1 MTTASMTVETITPER
16 AAQILQHNDKNRPLN
31 RQHVQELAQAMRR
44 GEWRLNYEPVKIGAS
59 GRLLDGQHRLHAVIK
74 TGASVEMAVVTGV
87 DDAVFDTIDTGKRR
101 GAWDVLA
108 IDGEHQTA
116 ALAAGL
122 RLLLIH
128 ESGRMNMTLHFSNAE
143 IRDALARHP
152 GIRASLPRISGLR
165 QILNPGHIVFLGY
178 RFEQRHPDL
187 ARNFFDRL
195 DDGAGMAR
203 GHPILML
210 RDRLTLDRASKAR
223 LPGIE
228 VLALCIKAWNAYV
241 RGQPVKVLRWSSGGN
256 EPFPEIR

>member
-1 MTTASMTVETITPER
+1 MTAVTMTIETITPER
-16 AAQILQHNDKNRPLN
+16 AAQILQHNEKNRPLS

-44 GEWRLNYEPVKIGAS
+44 GGWRLNYEPVKIGAS
-59 GRLLDGQHRLHAVIK
+59 GRLLDGQHRLHAVIQA
-74 TGASVEMAVVTGV
+74 GASVDMVVVTGV
-87 DDAVFDTIDTGKRR
+87 DDAVFETLDTGKRR

-128 ESGRMNMTLHFSNAE
+128 ESGRMNLSQHFTNAE

-152 GIRASLPRISGLR
+152 GIRTWLTRINGLR

-178 RFEQRHPDL
+178 LFEQRHPAH
-187 ARNFFDRL
+187 ARTFFDRL
-195 DDGAGMAR
+195 QDGAGMER
-203 GHPILML
+203 GHPILIL

-223 LPGIE
+223 LPAIE
-228 VLALCIKAWNAYV
+228 VLALCIKAWNAYIM
-241 RGQPVKVLRWSSGGN
+241 RQPVKILRWSSGSN
-256 EPFPEIR
+256 EAFPEIR